1 MWKEMKKEGLN
12 FGKQKI
18 DEIKSTKNIFKK
30 TKLENDQK
38 NTK

>member
-1 MWKEMKKEGLN
+1 MKKEGLN
-12 FGKQKI
+12 FGKQKK

-30 TKLENDQK
+30 NSKLGNDQK